1 MSQVR
6 IAGFVL
12 LLVMTACG
20 RKLEGTVTLDNKNA
34 GPAIAPPSQM
44 SAAQIIERYRSL
56 DDSHDATIKM
66 KALITSQED
75 PAGLNAPQLIQLTMY
90 RRREPDS
97 RLLILAEF
105 TSPPQDRE
113 RD

>member
-1 MSQVR
+1 MP
-6 IAGFVL
+6 
-12 LLVMTACG
+12 ACG
-20 RKLEGTVTLDNKNA
+20 RKLEAPVPLDNNEP
-34 GPAIAPPSQM
+34 GPALAPHSQM
-44 SAAQIIERYRSL
+44 RAAQIVERYRSL

-105 TSPPQDRE
+105 TSPPQE
-113 RD
+113 RDRDGL